1 MACNADCLFLS
12 LKWDPWQISC
22 RSMNSCEVQ
31 GAHSLPCWAQDEP
44 GDLESNYL
52 ITSSGLWDWSWAG
65 GRTVS
70 QNAQLNAVILAGCL
84 RLSRSYKSY
93 RLQKKFLCIEIFKG
107 INISSLPFPW
117 WFSLNIQLEN
127 FAQYFIC
134 KEQGNKCSLTWVLFF
149 YCSREYGK
157 ICVWLDKK
165 YLGISYNRCTN
176 D

>member
-93 RLQKKFLCIEIFKG
+93 RLQKKFLCIEIFKR

-127 FAQYFIC
+127 FAHISSVKNKEINVASHGFYSFIVA
-134 KEQGNKCSLTWVLFF
+134 GNM
-149 YCSREYGK
+149 GK
-157 ICVWLDKK
+157 SVYDWTRNI
-165 YLGISYNRCTN
+165 
-176 D
+176 